1 MKLTATLL
9 MAIGLMF
16 SQITYA
22 KHSTNWECDHYN
34 SCHTSIYIFSDQ
46 PDVSFKAK
54 AYKVKLKGFYKDVTA
69 VSSATMRGI
78 MDVFNAAASL
88 ISSAPPAKFADA
100 VGSAKE
106 PNKHIWDVSYE
117 KSYTKKS
124 KPVTDDI
131 KRVFNT
137 VPYDIYPYYVEF
149 RVVYRKI
156 DSSMKDNGYAEHY
169 AFKFEVDD
177 HKKGYIEYFPWEEDS
192 HTLAYGYKDGKLS
205 FPAMF

>member
-34 SCHTSIYIFSDQ
+34 NCHTSIYIFSDQ
-46 PDVSFKAK
+46 PDISFKAK
-54 AYKVKLKGFYKDVTA
+54 EYKVELKSFYKDVAA

-100 VGSAKE
+100 VGSEKE
-106 PNKHIWDVSYE
+106 PGTLWNVTYK
-117 KSYTKKS
+117 KSYTEKS
-124 KPVTDDI
+124 KLATDDI
-131 KRVFNT
+131 KRVFGKN
-137 VPYDIYPYYVEF
+137 VPFDVYPYYVEF
-149 RVVYRKI
+149 RVLYRC
-156 DSSMKDNGYAEHY
+156 
-169 AFKFEVDD
+169 
-177 HKKGYIEYFPWEEDS
+177 
-192 HTLAYGYKDGKLS
+192 
-205 FPAMF
+205 